1 MSRCDR
7 SCAACQ
13 DRVRRTLEGDKAAF
27 SELIADFDGL
37 ILHIVRDKLGGR
49 RSRDWDD
56 CAQEVRMRLW
66 KGLGSWRDRGLFCG
80 WVSAVAA
87 NAATDW
93 VRGDRPA
100 TRPLPPD
107 LPAREPDPPDPII
120 GELEEVAGR
129 LPGELRTLC
138 QLILSGKTRREI
150 ADELGI
156 GTRRFYYLLYKIR
169 NFINHFLFYR

>member
-37 ILHIVRDKLGGR
+37 ILHIVRDKLRGR

-93 VRGDRPA
+93 VRGDGPA

-107 LPAREPDPPDPII
+107 LPAREPGPPDPII
-120 GELEEVAGR
+120 GEFGGGGGPIARRTPDALPTDLEREDAAGDR
-129 LPGELRTLC
+129 RRTRHRD
-138 QLILSGKTRREI
+138 QKIL
-150 ADELGI
+150 L
-156 GTRRFYYLLYKIR
+156 
-169 NFINHFLFYR
+169 FII